1 MKKDKEIIDKIKE
14 IVDKLK
20 PFIMADGG
28 VLEFVKFEDGI
39 CYVSFGGACADCAL
53 IDYTL
58 KDGVEMAIMSEIP
71 EVIEVRQ
78 YTEE

>member
-1 MKKDKEIIDKIKE
+1 MEKDRE
-14 IVDKLK
+14 IVDKINEVIEKLK

-28 VLEFVKFEDGI
+28 VIQFEKFEDGI

-58 KDGVEMAIMSEIP
+58 KDGIELAIMSEVP

-78 YTEE
+78 FTE